1 MIGFELTPGHRQ
13 DGPPLALA
21 EFFASGGGTSVALAA
36 GPGGGLSAWTEI
48 APAVAA
54 CLRLDN
60 ANPGTRLSWRETLI
74 AQLRNIYP
82 VRDLALTGSWAQ
94 LQSSGSG
101 LAGSYT
107 GNRAISTAAATAQ
120 ASVAV
125 DRAAPYDLWVHYTGR
140 ISGAYCRVEIDG
152 AQALVNEIGD
162 PAGLGYK
169 AFSTYSPTDLD
180 RRRSVKVASGLTG
193 PHDVTLKHGGAASP
207 GGGTL
212 MIEAVAITG
221 ALSDPR
227 ILPPMWQAGQPY
239 TQGDEVQHAGVF
251 YAARATGTSGQ
262 TPPGHTVGIGSDGA
276 LDWRADPRATY
287 PRFVSLDYASEREY
301 AARCVVDGAA
311 TEIGG
316 QTHGNEALQGRN
328 VTLDGVPFVPVT
340 DGTGLRVG
348 AQIAMTETTI
358 WQTGTGPLA
367 ACTLVRQVTPGRVA
381 HDVTV
386 TGTGPVAAVDWLYV
400 GMAPIVRWD
409 GETGTSVVDTVA
421 VGASDPLPL
430 ASFAG
435 QNPPNVDYPASN
447 RIGVSGMFAGMPL
460 RYGLIAGALPGIGSV
475 VNQFDTFLRPNLEA
489 ASEGG
494 SLDWKAKA
502 YVAGG
507 ASGGLTFGAGDVLG
521 FFSRHVFGA
530 M

>member
-1 MIGFELTPGHRQ
+1 MIGLELTPGQRQ
-13 DGPPLALA
+13 GGSPLPLA
-21 EFFASGGGTSVALAA
+21 EFFVSGNGASVALAA

-48 APAVAA
+48 APGVAA

-74 AQLRNIYP
+74 ARLRNIYP
-82 VRDLALTGSWAQ
+82 VRDLTLTGSWSQ

-101 LAGSYT
+101 LSGSYT
-107 GNRAISTAAATAQ
+107 GNRAISTAATTAQ
-120 ASVAV
+120 ATVVV

-152 AQALVNEIGD
+152 TQALVNEIGD

-169 AFSTYSPTDLD
+169 AFSTHSPTDLD

-193 PHDVTLKHGGAASP
+193 SHDVTLKHGGAATP
-207 GGGTL
+207 GGTTL

-221 ALSDPR
+221 ALSDAR

-262 TPPGHTVGIGSDGA
+262 TPPGHTAGIGSDGA
-276 LDWRADPRATY
+276 LDWRADTRATY
-287 PRFVSLDYASEREY
+287 PRFVSLDYVSEREY
-301 AARCVVDGAA
+301 AARCVVAGAA

-316 QTHGNEALQGRN
+316 QTHGNEALQSRS
-328 VTLDGVPFVPVT
+328 VTLDGVPFVPLT
-340 DGTGLRVG
+340 NGTGLRVG
-348 AQIAMTETTI
+348 AHIAINETTL

-367 ACTLVRQVTPGRVA
+367 ACTLNRQVTPGRVA

-386 TGTGPVAAVDWLYV
+386 TGTGPAAAVDWLYV
-400 GMAPIVRWD
+400 GMAPMVRWD
-409 GETGTSVVDTVA
+409 GEAGNSVVNTVA
-421 VGASDPLPL
+421 VGDTDPLSL
-430 ASFAG
+430 VGFAG
-435 QNPPNVDYPASN
+435 QNPPNVTYPASN
-447 RIGVSGMFAGMPL
+447 RIGISGTFEGMPL
-460 RYGLIAGALPGIGSV
+460 RYGLIAGALPGIDSAI
-475 VNQFDTFLRPNLEA
+475 NQFDTFLRPNLEA

-494 SLDWKAKA
+494 NLDWKAKA
-502 YVAGG
+502 YVAAG
-507 ASGGLTFGAGDVLG
+507 APDGLTFGAGDVLG